1 MPDALKEYKAKRN
14 FSITSEPAEGGEAS
28 KGALTFVIQKHWATR
43 LHYDFRLEL
52 DGTMKSWAVPKGPSY
67 DSHDKRMAVHV
78 EDHPISYSD
87 FEGTIPPKQYGAGE
101 VIVWDKGT
109 WEPIGDPRKGYA
121 KGEIKFEIHGHKMH
135 GRWVLV
141 RLRGHEDDKQEPWL
155 LVKENDEYM
164 RPASEFSVVDEMPD
178 SVKDLPMPGAPQD
191 RAAAREKVAA
201 LKAEAKKPAAKSA
214 AKAATAKTTAAK
226 AAVAKPAAK
235 TAKRGAM
242 PEGAVKAELPET
254 MNAELATL
262 VDGPPERPEEWIY
275 EIKFDGYRILAR
287 VDQKG
292 KDIRL
297 ITRNGND
304 WTDKLRPLHDEIKRM
319 KLPDGWY
326 DGEIVVHDENGKPNF
341 NLLQLAFD
349 GSNRAQIVYF
359 IFDAPYMKGWDLRD
373 VRLDQR
379 RPLLQE
385 ALEARP
391 SDTVRFSAE
400 FGTDPSQLVVAACQI
415 GLEGVIGKRRDS
427 RYVNRRS
434 PEWIKLKCG
443 MRQEFVIGG
452 WTDPHGARTG
462 IGSLLLGY
470 YDEKGV
476 LRYAGNCGSGFNGAS
491 LRHMRETLEA
501 IASDENPFP
510 PRAVP
515 GRGNHWVK
523 PELVAEVSFSE
534 WTATNSIRHPVFQG
548 LRKDKLATAVVREQA
563 KHVQEKTDMQAEE
576 QADARPATK
585 AGRAG
590 QAAKAAKAAKESKA
604 TKTSKAAKAAEAGPD
619 LSGVPAKFKVTHGE
633 RVMDKESGVTKLELV
648 EYYALVGELMM
659 EHLKGRPV
667 SLVRAPEGVGG
678 ELFFQKH
685 VVDPR
690 KMPGVGQLDQKLDP
704 DHPRMTRIDSVE
716 GILSCAQ
723 WNVVEIHSQNAVE
736 KRYETPD
743 RFVFDLDPG
752 EGISFAMVQEAAQV
766 VRAFLEELGLTPFL
780 KTSGGKGLHVVV
792 PLKPKLDWDT
802 VKDFS
807 HAIVTHLAKT
817 LPDRFSDKSGA
828 KNRVGRIFID
838 YLRNGRGATT
848 VAAWSARTRP
858 GLGISVPVRWEELMD
873 LRSGAH
879 WTVRTVGERLAI
891 GNTPWED
898 YEDSAAT
905 LTKAMKVLGFK
916 PAK

>member
-1 MPDALKEYKAKRN
+1 M
-14 FSITSEPAEGGEAS
+14 
-28 KGALTFVIQKHWATR
+28 
-43 LHYDFRLEL
+43 
-52 DGTMKSWAVPKGPSY
+52 
-67 DSHDKRMAVHV
+67 
-78 EDHPISYSD
+78 
-87 FEGTIPPKQYGAGE
+87 
-101 VIVWDKGT
+101 
-109 WEPIGDPRKGYA
+109 KGY
-121 KGEIKFEIHGHKMH
+121 
-135 GRWVLV
+135 
-141 RLRGHEDDKQEPWL
+141 
-155 LVKENDEYM
+155 
-164 RPASEFSVVDEMPD
+164 
-178 SVKDLPMPGAPQD
+178 
-191 RAAAREKVAA
+191 
-201 LKAEAKKPAAKSA
+201 
-214 AKAATAKTTAAK
+214 
-226 AAVAKPAAK
+226 
-235 TAKRGAM
+235 
-242 PEGAVKAELPET
+242 
-254 MNAELATL
+254 
-262 VDGPPERPEEWIY
+262 
-275 EIKFDGYRILAR
+275 
-287 VDQKG
+287 
-292 KDIRL
+292 
-297 ITRNGND
+297 
-304 WTDKLRPLHDEIKRM
+304 
-319 KLPDGWY
+319 
-326 DGEIVVHDENGKPNF
+326 
-341 NLLQLAFD
+341 
-349 GSNRAQIVYF
+349 
-359 IFDAPYMKGWDLRD
+359 DLRD

-385 ALEARP
+385 VLAAKP

-400 FGTDPSQLVVAACQI
+400 FGTDPSQLVIAACQI

-427 RYVNRRS
+427 RYVTRRS

-452 WTDPHGARTG
+452 YTDPHGARTG

-501 IASDENPFP
+501 IATDENPFP

-515 GRGNHWVK
+515 GRTNHWVR

-548 LRKDKLATAVVREQA
+548 LRKDKPARSVVREKA
-563 KHVQEKTDMQAEE
+563 KHVQETATMNEDEE
-576 QADARPATK
+576 GKGSAADTTTPAPRK
-585 AGRAG
+585 RAS
-590 QAAKAAKAAKESKA
+590 AKASKA
-604 TKTSKAAKAAEAGPD
+604 SKASKAASAD
-619 LSGVPAKFKVTHGE
+619 SRLPATFKVTHGE
-633 RVMDKESGVTKLELV
+633 RVMDKQSGVTKLELV

-659 EHLKGRPV
+659 AHLKGRPV

-685 VVDPR
+685 VVDTR
-690 KMPGVGQLDQKLDP
+690 KMPGVGQLDQALDP

-736 KRYETPD
+736 KRYDTPD

-752 EGISFAMVQEAAQV
+752 EGIEFAQVQEAAQV
-766 VRAFLEELGLTPFL
+766 VRAFLQELGLTPFL

-817 LPDRFSDKSGA
+817 IPDRFSDKSGA

-848 VAAWSARTRP
+848 VSAWSARVRP
-858 GLGISVPVRWEELMD
+858 GLGISVPVRWEELPE
-873 LRSGAH
+873 LTSGAH
-879 WTVRTVGERLAI
+879 WTVRTVGERLAV

-898 YEDSAAT
+898 YEDSATT
-905 LTKAMKVLGFK
+905 LTKAMKALGFK
-916 PAK
+916 AK

>member
-14 FSITSEPAEGGEAS
+14 FSITSEPAEGGDAS
-28 KGALTFVIQKHWATR
+28 TGALTFVIQKHWATR

-121 KGEIKFEIHGHKMH
+121 KGEIKFEMHGHKMH

-155 LVKENDEYM
+155 LIKENDEYM

-178 SVKDLPMPGAPQD
+178 SVKDLPMPGAPGD
-191 RAAAREKVAA
+191 RDAARAKVAK
-201 LKAEAKKPAAKSA
+201 LKAEAKPPKKAAATSA
-214 AKAATAKTTAAK
+214 A
-226 AAVAKPAAK
+226 AKPAAK
-235 TAKRGAM
+235 TTRRGAM

-254 MNAELATL
+254 LNAELATL
-262 VDGPPERPEEWIY
+262 VDGPPERPEEWIF
-275 EIKFDGYRILAR
+275 EIKFDGYRMLTR
-287 VDQKG
+287 VADKG
-292 KDIRL
+292 RDIRL

-304 WTDKLRPLHDEIKRM
+304 WTDKLKPLRDEIKRM

-359 IFDAPYMKGWDLRD
+359 IFDIPYFKGYDLRN
-373 VRLDQR
+373 VRLDER
-379 RPLLQE
+379 RSLLQDVLAE
-385 ALEARP
+385 KA
-391 SDTVRFSAE
+391 SDSVRFSSE
-400 FGTDPSQLVVAACQI
+400 FGTDPAQLVVAACQI

-452 WTDPHGARTG
+452 YTDPQGARTG

-501 IASDENPFP
+501 IASDDNPFP

-523 PELVAEVSFSE
+523 PTLVAEVSFSE

-548 LRKDKLATAVVREQA
+548 LRKDKPARSVVREQA
-563 KHVQEKTDMQAEE
+563 KHVQET
-576 QADARPATK
+576 ATMKSEKAAPKAK
-585 AGRAG
+585 AGPA
-590 QAAKAAKAAKESKA
+590 
-604 TKTSKAAKAAEAGPD
+604 D
-619 LSGVPAKFKVTHGE
+619 SGLPAKFKVTHGE

-659 EHLKGRPV
+659 PHLKGRPV

-690 KMPGVGQLDQKLDP
+690 KMPGVGQLEQSLDP
-704 DHPRMTRIDSVE
+704 DHPRMTRIDTVE

-736 KRYETPD
+736 KRYDTPD

-752 EGISFAMVQEAAQV
+752 EGISFAQVQEAAQL
-766 VRAFLEELGLTPFL
+766 VRAFLQELGLTPFL

-817 LPDRFSDKSGA
+817 IPDRFSDKSGA

-848 VAAWSARTRP
+848 VSAWSARVRP

-873 LRSGAH
+873 LTSGAH
-879 WTVRTVGERLAI
+879 WTVRTVGERLGI
-891 GNTPWED
+891 GNSPWED
-898 YEDSAAT
+898 YEESAAT
-905 LTKAMKVLGFK
+905 LTKAMKALGFK
-916 PAK
+916 PK